1 MRRKLNQVLFDE
13 MLAGKRFVLAVDEA
27 QNLSESVLET
37 VRLLSN
43 FETHHAKLLQIVLA
57 GPPPSETGM
66 PQYDP
71 VARKG
76 YVNLQDQNIFAIID
90 PATDEVVRQYPVRR
104 CKGNHGMTLAPE
116 HHRAFLSCEENNLMA
131 FFDLEKHE
139 SIAFAPMADGQDVT
153 KFDPG

>member
-71 VARKG
+71 VEG
-76 YVNLQDQNIFAIID
+76 VQ
-90 PATDEVVRQYPVRR
+90 PTVE
-104 CKGNHGMTLAPE
+104 G
-116 HHRAFLSCEENNLMA
+116 
-131 FFDLEKHE
+131 
-139 SIAFAPMADGQDVT
+139 
-153 KFDPG
+153 